1 MLQFNPKCNLVCLPH
16 TDTFRLSASQVQQH
30 ISKIDINSISKENF
44 RSPIHLEA
52 VMYLW
57 SHIQLQ
63 TYTHRVLA
71 YYRTFLPEPIP
82 TVRGM
87 RLFVILLEK
96 TASPHFHYGHHFIPP
111 GLPGIL
117 CVFWK
122 VRVLALC
129 CEVDVGISCCHV
141 EVEFNLKLK

>member
-1 MLQFNPKCNLVCLPH
+1 MSCKDVFLSFFKCCKLMQSATLSVTLTLSDSQDLTFNN
-16 TDTFRLSASQVQQH
+16 TFLKLTLILSA
-30 ISKIDINSISKENF
+30 KKKEKKNNL

-96 TASPHFHYGHHFIPP
+96 TASPHFNYGHHFIPP

-117 CVFWK
+117 WVF
-122 VRVLALC
+122 VRVL
-129 CEVDVGISCCHV
+129 EGEGIGTM
-141 EVEFNLKLK
+141 L